1 MKNTMCLG
9 WIVVLSLLG
18 TACPPTSTGT
28 TPQDGGDMGAG
39 NPDSSAVTD
48 GPTGGLA
55 FQPSNVT
62 VASVMAQIASAQDEE
77 IMGGCSSIGIST
89 RPPIGSCT
97 QSPITMTTEQTTAG
111 PQPVALIVVK
121 SLKIDAN
128 VAVLV
133 EGDIPLVIVSLGD
146 VTLESGASIQANSIS
161 HLSYTG
167 PGGAPSPTNGDE
179 KGNGP
184 GAGAAGDTTGDT
196 SIGAGGGAFCGVGG
210 PGGAASAAA
219 KPYGSSDLRPLLGG
233 SSGGTA
239 NGGGGAGG
247 GAIQIS
253 AMGAISVIGDAY
265 ITTGGQGGASCING
279 ACSAGGSGGAILLE
293 GTTVN
298 VAGILAANG
307 GAGGSGSGGGSDALP
322 LMTSQLPS
330 EAPGGPATDSSAA
343 GGNGSAGSVTAGSP
357 GLAGT
362 ESTTKPGGSI
372 SGGGGGGAG
381 WIRVNTPSGMATLT
395 GILSPNT
402 TTSCASQGTVRSMS
416 AGP

>member
-1 MKNTMCLG
+1 MKNVKSPG
-9 WIVVLSLLG
+9 WIVVLALLAAG
-18 TACPPTSTGT
+18 CSPTSPGT
-28 TPQDGGDMGAG
+28 TQEGGTT
-39 NPDSSAVTD
+39 DSSGKSDTATS
-48 GPTGGLA
+48 GFA

-62 VASVMAQIASAQDEE
+62 IASVMAQVGMAQDEE
-77 IMGGCSSIGIST
+77 ITGDCDPIGIFT
-89 RPPIGSCT
+89 LDPVRTCFK
-97 QSPITMTTEQTTAG
+97 SPITKTTEPTTAG

-128 VAVLV
+128 VPVLV
-133 EGDIPLVIVSLGD
+133 EGSIPLVVVSLGD

-167 PGGAPSPTNGDE
+167 PGGSPAPTSADE

-184 GAGAAGDTTGDT
+184 GAGAAGNTTGNT
-196 SIGAGGGAFCGVGG
+196 SIGAGGGAFCGAGG

-219 KPYGSSDLRPLLGG
+219 TAYGSSDLRPLLGG

-253 AMGAISVIGDAY
+253 AMGTISVIGNAY

-293 GTTVN
+293 GTSVN
-298 VAGILAANG
+298 VAGIVAANG

-330 EAPGGPATDSSAA
+330 AAQGGPATSDSAA

-362 ESTTKPGGSI
+362 MSTKNPGGSI

-381 WIRVNTPSGMATLT
+381 WIRVNTPSGSATLS
-395 GILSPNT
+395 GILTPNT
-402 TTSCASQGTVRSMS
+402 TTSCGSQGKVRSMS